1 MLRLFTLCFDRM
13 SKLKNLGVNL
23 GLTLGGLL
31 MGVIIGEVGLR
42 VASIEGFQKIGDF
55 VDSAPTGF
63 HTSDRDLGWK
73 LKPGASGEWKGE
85 GASFVRVN
93 SEGLRDRE
101 HTKAKP
107 PNTLRVAVLGDS
119 FTEAIHVPVEQ
130 TFWSKLERKL
140 GNCDA
145 VKGRKNVEVLNFG
158 VQGYGTAQQLIML
171 RKKVWDYNPDIV
183 VLAFFI
189 GNDVINN
196 SPKLEYDRYRPFFV
210 YDASGKLVPDMA
222 FRNLAPI
229 DRNERAVSFVD
240 RLPGWI
246 VNNSRILQVAKKAD
260 LDIKKRQLSKDFT
273 ALSAKNL
280 QQPEDAAWREAW
292 RVTEGL
298 IVTMRNEVVQK
309 KADFLV
315 VTIGDP
321 IQVGRDVKIRK
332 DFTTHNNIQDLF
344 YPNRRL
350 EKLGAREGFRVLN
363 LAEQFQ
369 GYTEKYQVCAHGFD
383 NSVPC
388 GGHWNELGHRLA
400 SIMINQ
406 NLCENLKQ
414 SQVPK
419 KQP

>member
-1 MLRLFTLCFDRM
+1 MLRLFIPCFERM
-13 SKLKNLGVNL
+13 SKLKTLGVNI

-31 MGVIIGEVGLR
+31 MGVVIGEIGLR
-42 VASIEGFQKIGDF
+42 VARVEGYPKIGDV
-55 VDSAPTGF
+55 VDSAPTRF
-63 HTSDRDLGWK
+63 HTADRDLGWK
-73 LKPGASGEWKGE
+73 LKPGVSGEWNGE
-85 GASFVRVN
+85 GASFVQVN
-93 SEGLRDRE
+93 KDGLRDRE
-101 HTKAKP
+101 HAKAKP

-119 FTEAIHVPVEQ
+119 FTEAIHVPIEQ

-145 VKGRKNVEVLNFG
+145 VKGRKKVEVINFG
-158 VQGYGTAQQLIML
+158 VQGYGTAQQLMML
-171 RKKVWDYNPDIV
+171 RKKVWDYSPDIV

-196 SPKLEYDRYRPFFV
+196 SPQLEYDHYRPFFV
-210 YDASGKLVPDMA
+210 YDASGKLVPDMS
-222 FRNLAPI
+222 FRNLPPI
-229 DRNERAVSFVD
+229 ARNERAVSFVD
-240 RLPGWI
+240 RMPSFW
-246 VNNSRILQVAKKAD
+246 VNNSRILQVIKKVD
-260 LDIKKRQLSKDFT
+260 LDRKKRQLSGDFT
-273 ALSAKNL
+273 ALSSKNFNAP
-280 QQPEDAAWREAW
+280 QDAVWKDAW

-321 IQVGRDVKIRK
+321 IQVGRDVKMRK
-332 DFTTHNNIQDLF
+332 DFTTQNNIQDLF
-344 YPNRRL
+344 YPDRRL

-369 GYTEKYQVCAHGFD
+369 GYTEKYQVCAHGFE

-400 SIMINQ
+400 SILINR

-414 SQVPK
+414 SQVQK
-419 KQP
+419 K

>member
-1 MLRLFTLCFDRM
+1 LLRLFTLCFDRM
-13 SKLKNLGVNL
+13 SKLKTLGVNL

-31 MGVIIGEVGLR
+31 MGVIIGEIGLR
-42 VASIEGFQKIGDF
+42 VAGIEGYQKIADF
-55 VDSAPTGF
+55 ADSAPTGF

-85 GASFVRVN
+85 GESFVRVN
-93 SEGLRDRE
+93 SQSLRDRE

-119 FTEAIHVPVEQ
+119 FTEAIHVPIEQ

-140 GNCDA
+140 GNCEA
-145 VKGRKNVEVLNFG
+145 VKGRKKVEVINFG
-158 VQGYGTAQQLIML
+158 VQGYGTAQELIML
-171 RKKVWDYNPDIV
+171 RKKVWDYHPDIV

-196 SPKLEYDRYRPFFV
+196 SPKLEYDLYRPFFV
-210 YDASGKLVPDMA
+210 YDASGKLVPDMS
-222 FRNLAPI
+222 FRDRAPI

-246 VNNSRILQVAKKAD
+246 VNNSRILQVAKKAE
-260 LDIKKRQLSKDFT
+260 LGIKKQQLSNDFT
-273 ALSAKNL
+273 KLSAQNFKE
-280 QQPEDAAWREAW
+280 PTDAVWENAW

-298 IVTMRNEVVQK
+298 IVTMRDEVVQK
-309 KADFLV
+309 NADFLV
-315 VTIGDP
+315 VTIGAP
-321 IQVGRDVKIRK
+321 MQVERDAAMRK
-332 DFTTHNNIQDLF
+332 KFIEENKIQDLF

-350 EKLGAREGFRVLN
+350 DNLGITQGFRVLS

-369 GYTEKYQVCAHGFD
+369 GYTDKYQVCAHGFE
-383 NSVPC
+383 NYVPC

-400 SIMINQ
+400 SIKINQ
-406 NLCENLKQ
+406 NLCQQLKQ
-414 SQVPK
+414 RQLPK
-419 KQP
+419 NKP

>member
-23 GLTLGGLL
+23 GLTLGGLF
-31 MGVIIGEVGLR
+31 MGVVIGEVGLR

-63 HTSDRDLGWK
+63 HTSDPDLGWK
-73 LKPGASGEWKGE
+73 LKPGVSGEWKGE
-85 GASFVRVN
+85 GASFVQVN
-93 SEGLRDRE
+93 SEGLHDRE

-145 VKGRKNVEVLNFG
+145 VKGRKNVEVINFG

-183 VLAFFI
+183 VLAFYI

-196 SPKLEYDRYRPFFV
+196 SPKLEYDRYRPFFA
-210 YDASGKLVPDMA
+210 YDASGKLVPDMS

-280 QQPEDAAWREAW
+280 QPPEDAAWREAW

-321 IQVGRDVKIRK
+321 MQVGRDVKIRK
-332 DFTTHNNIQDLF
+332 DFMTHNNIQDLF
-344 YPNRRL
+344 YPNRRV
-350 EKLGAREGFRVLN
+350 EKLGEREGFPVLN

-369 GYTEKYQVCAHGFD
+369 GYTEKYQVCAHGFE

-400 SIMINQ
+400 SILINR

>member
-1 MLRLFTLCFDRM
+1 LLRLFTPCFERM

-23 GLTLGGLL
+23 GLTLGGLF
-31 MGVIIGEVGLR
+31 MGVVIGEIGLR
-42 VASIEGFQKIGDF
+42 AAKIEGYPKIGDL
-55 VDSAPTGF
+55 VDSAPTHF
-63 HTSDRDLGWK
+63 HTADPNLGWK
-73 LKPGASGEWKGE
+73 LKPGVSGEWNGE
-85 GASFVRVN
+85 GASFVQVN

-140 GNCDA
+140 GNCKA
-145 VKGRKNVEVLNFG
+145 VKGRKNVEVINFG
-158 VQGYGTAQQLIML
+158 VQGYGTAQELMML
-171 RKKVWDYNPDIV
+171 RKKVWDYSPDIV
-183 VLAFFI
+183 ILAFFI

-196 SPKLEYDRYRPFFV
+196 SPKLEYDRYRPFFA
-210 YDASGKLVPDMA
+210 YDASGKLVPDMS

-240 RLPGWI
+240 RMPSLI
-246 VNNSRILQVAKKAD
+246 VNNSRILQVIKKVD
-260 LDIKKRQLSKDFT
+260 LDRKKRELSEDFT
-273 ALSAKNL
+273 HLSTQNFKEP
-280 QQPEDAAWREAW
+280 QDAAWQEAW

-309 KADFLV
+309 NADFLL

-321 IQVGRDVKIRK
+321 MQVRPEPQKRK
-332 DFTTHNNIQDLF
+332 NFMRKNNIQDLF
-344 YPNRRL
+344 YAERRL

-363 LAEQFQ
+363 LSEQFQ
-369 GYTEKYQVCAHGFD
+369 GYTDKYQLCAHGFE
-383 NSVPC
+383 NYVPC
-388 GGHWNELGHRLA
+388 AGHWNELGHRLA
-400 SIMINQ
+400 SILINRNLCQ
-406 NLCENLKQ
+406 NLQQ

>member
-1 MLRLFTLCFDRM
+1 M

-23 GLTLGGLL
+23 GLTLCGLF
-31 MGVIIGEVGLR
+31 MGVVIGEIGLR
-42 VASIEGFQKIGDF
+42 AAKIEGYPKIGDF

-63 HTSDRDLGWK
+63 HTSDPNLGWK
-73 LKPGASGEWKGE
+73 LKPGASGEWTGE
-85 GASFVRVN
+85 GASFVQVN

-119 FTEAIHVPVEQ
+119 FTEAIQVPVEQ

-140 GNCDA
+140 GNCQA
-145 VKGRKNVEVLNFG
+145 VKGRKNVEVINFG
-158 VQGYGTAQQLIML
+158 VQGYGTAQELIML
-171 RKKVWDYNPDIV
+171 RKKVWDYSPDIV
-183 VLAFFI
+183 ILAFFI

-196 SPKLEYDRYRPFFV
+196 SPKLEYDRYRPFFA
-210 YDASGKLVPDMA
+210 YDASGNLVPDMS

-229 DRNERAVSFVD
+229 DRNEKAVSFVD
-240 RLPGWI
+240 RMPSWL
-246 VNNSRILQVAKKAD
+246 VNNSRILQVIKKVD
-260 LDIKKRQLSKDFT
+260 LDRKKGELSEDFT
-273 ALSAKNL
+273 NLSTQNL
-280 QQPEDAAWREAW
+280 KEPQDAAWQEAW

-309 KADFLV
+309 NADFLV

-321 IQVGRDVKIRK
+321 IQVRPEPEKRK
-332 DFTTHNNIQDLF
+332 SFMIKNNIQDLF
-344 YPNRRL
+344 YAERRL

-363 LAEQFQ
+363 LSEQFQ
-369 GYTEKYQVCAHGFD
+369 GYTDKYQVCAHGFE
-383 NSVPC
+383 NYVPC

-400 SIMINQ
+400 SILINRNLCQ
-406 NLCENLKQ
+406 NLQQ

>member
-1 MLRLFTLCFDRM
+1 M
-13 SKLKNLGVNL
+13 SKLKTLGVNL

-31 MGVIIGEVGLR
+31 MGVVIGEIGLR
-42 VASIEGFQKIGDF
+42 VAKVEGYPKIGDV
-55 VDSAPTGF
+55 VDSAPTRF
-63 HTSDRDLGWK
+63 HTADRDLGWK
-73 LKPGASGEWKGE
+73 LKPGVSGEWKGE
-85 GASFVRVN
+85 GASFVQVN
-93 SEGLRDRE
+93 SDGLRDRE
-101 HTKAKP
+101 HTKTKP

-140 GNCDA
+140 SNCNSI
-145 VKGRKNVEVLNFG
+145 KGKQKVEVINFG
-158 VQGYGTAQQLIML
+158 VQGYGTAQELMML

-183 VLAFFI
+183 VLAFFT

-196 SPKLEYDRYRPFFV
+196 SPKLEYDLYRPFFR
-210 YDASGKLVPDMA
+210 YDASGKLVPDMS
-222 FRNLAPI
+222 FRNLPPI
-229 DRNERAVSFVD
+229 DRNKNAVSFVD
-240 RLPGWI
+240 RMPSFL
-246 VNNSRILQVAKKAD
+246 VNNSRILQVIKKVD
-260 LDIKKRQLSKDFT
+260 LDGKKRQLSGDFT
-273 ALSAKNL
+273 ALSSKNFNPP
-280 QQPEDAAWREAW
+280 QDAVWKDAW

-321 IQVGRDVKIRK
+321 IQVDRDPAKRQK
-332 DFTTHNNIQDLF
+332 FMQEHKIQDLF
-344 YPNRRL
+344 YPDRRL

-363 LAEQFQ
+363 LTEQFQ
-369 GYTEKYQVCAHGFD
+369 GYTEKFQVCAHGFE

-400 SIMINQ
+400 SILINR

-419 KQP
+419 K

>member
-1 MLRLFTLCFDRM
+1 M

-23 GLTLGGLL
+23 GLTLCGLF
-31 MGVIIGEVGLR
+31 MGVVIGEIGLR
-42 VASIEGFQKIGDF
+42 VARVEGSPRIGDF

-73 LKPGASGEWKGE
+73 LKPGVSGEWKGE
-85 GASFVRVN
+85 GESFVQVN
-93 SEGLRDRE
+93 SDGLRDRE

-107 PNTLRVAVLGDS
+107 PNTLRIAVLGDS

-140 GNCDA
+140 GNCEA
-145 VKGRKNVEVLNFG
+145 IKGRKKVEVINFG
-158 VQGYGTAQQLIML
+158 VQGYGTAQELIML

-196 SPKLEYDRYRPFFV
+196 SPQLEYDRYRPFFV
-210 YDASGKLVPDMA
+210 YDASGKLVQDMS
-222 FRNLAPI
+222 FRDLAPI

-240 RLPGWI
+240 RLPSLI
-246 VNNSRILQVAKKAD
+246 VNNSRILQVIKKVD
-260 LDIKKRQLSKDFT
+260 VDQKKRQLSADFS
-273 ALSAKNL
+273 ALSTKNFIPP
-280 QQPEDAAWREAW
+280 QDAAWQDAW

-298 IVTMRNEVVQK
+298 IVEIRNEVVQK
-309 KADFLV
+309 NADFLL

-321 IQVGRDVKIRK
+321 MQVERNAQMRK
-332 DFTTHNNIQDLF
+332 NFMRKNKIQDLF
-344 YPNRRL
+344 YPDRRL
-350 EKLGAREGFRVLN
+350 EKLGAREGFPVLN
-363 LAEQFQ
+363 LTEQFQ
-369 GYTEKYQVCAHGFD
+369 GYTEKFQVCAHGFE

-388 GGHWNELGHRLA
+388 RGHWNELGHRLA
-400 SIMINQ
+400 SILINR

>member
-23 GLTLGGLL
+23 GLTLGGLF
-31 MGVIIGEVGLR
+31 MGVVIGEIGLR

-55 VDSAPTGF
+55 VDSAPTRF
-63 HTSDRDLGWK
+63 HTSDPDLGWK
-73 LKPGASGEWKGE
+73 LKPGVSGEWKGE
-85 GASFVRVN
+85 GESFVRVN

-140 GNCDA
+140 GNCEA
-145 VKGRKNVEVLNFG
+145 VKGRKNVEVINFG

-183 VLAFFI
+183 VLAFYI

-196 SPKLEYDRYRPFFV
+196 SPKLEYDRYRPFFA
-210 YDASGKLVPDMA
+210 YDANGKLVPDMS
-222 FRNLAPI
+222 FRNLMPI

-280 QQPEDAAWREAW
+280 QPPEDAAWREAW

-344 YPNRRL
+344 YPNRRV
-350 EKLGAREGFRVLN
+350 EKLGEREGFSVLN

-369 GYTEKYQVCAHGFD
+369 GYTEKYQVCAHGFE

-400 SIMINQ
+400 SILINR

>member
-1 MLRLFTLCFDRM
+1 M

-23 GLTLGGLL
+23 GLTLGGLF
-31 MGVIIGEVGLR
+31 MGVVIGEIGLR
-42 VASIEGFQKIGDF
+42 AANIEGYPKIGDF
-55 VDSAPTGF
+55 VDSAPTRF
-63 HTSDRDLGWK
+63 HTADPNLGWK
-73 LKPGASGEWKGE
+73 LKPGVSGEWNGE
-85 GASFVRVN
+85 GASLVQVN

-107 PNTLRVAVLGDS
+107 PNTLRVAVVGDS

-140 GNCDA
+140 GNCEA
-145 VKGRKNVEVLNFG
+145 VKGRKNVEVINFG
-158 VQGYGTAQQLIML
+158 VQGYSTAQELIML
-171 RKKVWDYNPDIV
+171 RKKVWDYSPDIV
-183 VLAFFI
+183 ILAFFI

-196 SPKLEYDRYRPFFV
+196 SPKLEYDHYRPFFA
-210 YDASGKLVPDMA
+210 YDASGKLVPDMS

-240 RLPGWI
+240 RMPSLI
-246 VNNSRILQVAKKAD
+246 VNNSRILQVIKKVD
-260 LDIKKRQLSKDFT
+260 LDRKKRELSEDFT
-273 ALSAKNL
+273 DLSTQNFKEP
-280 QQPEDAAWREAW
+280 QDAAWQEAW

-309 KADFLV
+309 NADFLV
-315 VTIGDP
+315 VTIGDAM
-321 IQVGRDVKIRK
+321 QVRPEPQERK
-332 DFTTHNNIQDLF
+332 KFMRKNNIQDLF
-344 YPNRRL
+344 YPERRL

-363 LAEQFQ
+363 LSEQFQ
-369 GYTEKYQVCAHGFD
+369 AYTDKYQVCAHGFE

-400 SIMINQ
+400 SILINR
-406 NLCENLKQ
+406 NLCQKLQQ

>member
-1 MLRLFTLCFDRM
+1 MLRLFTPCFEKM

-23 GLTLGGLL
+23 GLTFGGLF
-31 MGVIIGEVGLR
+31 MGVVIGEIGLR
-42 VASIEGFQKIGDF
+42 AAKIEGYPKIGDF

-63 HTSDRDLGWK
+63 HTSDPNLGWK
-73 LKPGASGEWKGE
+73 LKPGTSGEWNGE
-85 GASFVRVN
+85 GASFVQVN

-130 TFWSKLERKL
+130 TYWSKLERKL
-140 GNCDA
+140 GNCQA
-145 VKGRKNVEVLNFG
+145 VKGRKNVEVINFG
-158 VQGYGTAQQLIML
+158 VQGYSTAQELIML
-171 RKKVWDYNPDIV
+171 RKKVWDYSPDIV
-183 VLAFFI
+183 ILAFFI

-196 SPKLEYDRYRPFFV
+196 SPKLEYDRYRPFFA
-210 YDASGKLVPDMA
+210 YDASGKLVPDMS

-240 RLPGWI
+240 RMPSLI
-246 VNNSRILQVAKKAD
+246 VNNSRILQVIKKVD
-260 LDIKKRQLSKDFT
+260 LDWKKRELSEDFT
-273 ALSAKNL
+273 NLSTQNFKEP
-280 QQPEDAAWREAW
+280 QDAAWQEAW

-298 IVTMRNEVVQK
+298 IVTMWNEVVQK
-309 KADFLV
+309 NADFLV

-321 IQVGRDVKIRK
+321 MQVRPEAQERK
-332 DFTTHNNIQDLF
+332 KFMTKNNIQDLF
-344 YPNRRL
+344 YPERRL
-350 EKLGAREGFRVLN
+350 EKLGLREGFPVLN
-363 LAEQFQ
+363 LSEQFQ
-369 GYTEKYQVCAHGFD
+369 DYTDKYQVCAHGFE
-383 NSVPC
+383 NYVPC

-400 SIMINQ
+400 SILINRNLCQ
-406 NLCENLKQ
+406 NLQQ

>member
-1 MLRLFTLCFDRM
+1 MLRLFIPCFERM
-13 SKLKNLGVNL
+13 SKLKTLGVNL

-31 MGVIIGEVGLR
+31 MGVVIGEIGLR
-42 VASIEGFQKIGDF
+42 VARVEGYPKIGDV
-55 VDSAPTGF
+55 VDSAPTRF
-63 HTSDRDLGWK
+63 HTADRDLGWK
-73 LKPGASGEWKGE
+73 LKPGVSGEWNGE
-85 GASFVRVN
+85 GASFVQVN
-93 SEGLRDRE
+93 NDGLRDRE
-101 HTKAKP
+101 HTKTKP

-119 FTEAIHVPVEQ
+119 FTEAIHVPIEQ

-145 VKGRKNVEVLNFG
+145 VKGRKKVEVINFG
-158 VQGYGTAQQLIML
+158 VQGYGTAQQLMML
-171 RKKVWDYNPDIV
+171 RKKVWDYSPDIV

-196 SPKLEYDRYRPFFV
+196 SPQLEYDHYRPFFV
-210 YDASGKLVPDMA
+210 YDASGKLVPDMS
-222 FRNLAPI
+222 FRNLPPI
-229 DRNERAVSFVD
+229 ARNERAVSFVD
-240 RLPGWI
+240 RMPSFL
-246 VNNSRILQVAKKAD
+246 VNNSRILQVIKKVD
-260 LDIKKRQLSKDFT
+260 LDRKKRQLSGDFT
-273 ALSAKNL
+273 ALSSKNFNPP
-280 QQPEDAAWREAW
+280 QDAVWKDAW

-321 IQVGRDVKIRK
+321 MQVLGDVKARK
-332 DFTTHNNIQDLF
+332 DLMTKYNIQDLY
-344 YPNRRL
+344 YPDRRL

-363 LAEQFQ
+363 LAEQFK
-369 GYTEKYQVCAHGFD
+369 GYTEKYQVCAHGFE

-400 SIMINQ
+400 SILINR

-419 KQP
+419 K

>member
-1 MLRLFTLCFDRM
+1 M
-13 SKLKNLGVNL
+13 SKLKDLGVNL

-31 MGVIIGEVGLR
+31 MGVVIGEIGLR
-42 VASIEGFQKIGDF
+42 VAKVEGYPKIGDF
-55 VDSAPTGF
+55 ADSAPTRF
-63 HTSDRDLGWK
+63 HTSDPNLGWK
-73 LKPGASGEWKGE
+73 LKPDVSGEWNGE
-85 GASFVRVN
+85 GGSFVQVN

-140 GNCDA
+140 GNCEA
-145 VKGRKNVEVLNFG
+145 VKGRKNVEVINFG
-158 VQGYGTAQQLIML
+158 VQGYGTAQELIML

-183 VLAFFI
+183 ILAFFI

-196 SPKLEYDRYRPFFV
+196 SPKLEYDRYRPFFA
-210 YDASGKLVPDMA
+210 YDSSGKLVPDMS
-222 FRNLAPI
+222 FRNLPPI

-240 RLPGWI
+240 RMPNWL
-246 VNNSRILQVAKKAD
+246 VNNSRILQV
-260 LDIKKRQLSKDFT
+260 IKKVDLERKKRELSEDFT
-273 ALSAKNL
+273 TLSTQNFKEPQN
-280 QQPEDAAWREAW
+280 AAWQEAW

-309 KADFLV
+309 NADFLV

-321 IQVGRDVKIRK
+321 MQVRPEALVRK
-332 DFTTHNNIQDLF
+332 EFMTKNNIQDLF
-344 YPNRRL
+344 YPDRRL
-350 EKLGAREGFRVLN
+350 KKLGAREGFRVLN
-363 LAEQFQ
+363 LSEQIQ
-369 GYTEKYQVCAHGFD
+369 GYTDKYQVCAHGFE

-400 SIMINQ
+400 SILINR
-406 NLCENLKQ
+406 NLCQQLKQ
-414 SQVPK
+414 SQLPK

>member
-85 GASFVRVN
+85 GESFVRVN

-145 VKGRKNVEVLNFG
+145 VKGRKNVEVINFG
-158 VQGYGTAQQLIML
+158 VQGYGTAQELIML
-171 RKKVWDYNPDIV
+171 RQKVWDYNPDIV
-183 VLAFFI
+183 VLAFYI

>member
-73 LKPGASGEWKGE
+73 LKPGISGEWKGE

-140 GNCDA
+140 GNCEA
-145 VKGRKNVEVLNFG
+145 VKGRKNVEVINFG
-158 VQGYGTAQQLIML
+158 VQGYGTAQELIML
-171 RKKVWDYNPDIV
+171 RQKVWDYNPDIV

-321 IQVGRDVKIRK
+321 IQVGRDVKMRK
-332 DFTTHNNIQDLF
+332 DFITQNKIQDLF

-350 EKLGAREGFRVLN
+350 EKLGTREGFRVLN

>member
-1 MLRLFTLCFDRM
+1 MKDSSALFERM

-23 GLTLGGLL
+23 GLTLGGLF
-31 MGVIIGEVGLR
+31 MGVVIGEIGLW
-42 VASIEGFQKIGDF
+42 AAKIEGYPKIGDF
-55 VDSAPTGF
+55 VDSAPTRF
-63 HTSDRDLGWK
+63 HTSDPNLGWK
-73 LKPGASGEWKGE
+73 LKPGASGEWNGE
-85 GASFVRVN
+85 GASFVQVN

-140 GNCDA
+140 GNCQA
-145 VKGRKNVEVLNFG
+145 VKGRKNVEVINFG
-158 VQGYGTAQQLIML
+158 VQGYGTAQELIML
-171 RKKVWDYNPDIV
+171 RKKVWDYSPDIV
-183 VLAFFI
+183 ILAFFI

-196 SPKLEYDRYRPFFV
+196 SPKLEYDHYRPFFA
-210 YDASGKLVPDMA
+210 YDASDNLVPDMS

-240 RLPGWI
+240 RMPGWL
-246 VNNSRILQVAKKAD
+246 VNNSRILQVLKKVD
-260 LDIKKRQLSKDFT
+260 LDRKKGELSEDFT
-273 ALSAKNL
+273 NLSTQNL
-280 QQPEDAAWREAW
+280 KEPQDAAWQEAW

-309 KADFLV
+309 NADFLV

-321 IQVGRDVKIRK
+321 IQVRPEPEKRK
-332 DFTTHNNIQDLF
+332 SFMIKNNIQDLF
-344 YPNRRL
+344 YAERRL
-350 EKLGAREGFRVLN
+350 EKLGVREGFRVLN
-363 LAEQFQ
+363 LSEQFQ
-369 GYTEKYQVCAHGFD
+369 AYTDKYQVCAHGFE
-383 NSVPC
+383 NYVPC

-400 SIMINQ
+400 SILINRNLCQ
-406 NLCENLKQ
+406 NLQQ

>member
-1 MLRLFTLCFDRM
+1 LLRLFTLCFDRM
-13 SKLKNLGVNL
+13 SKLKTLGVNV

-31 MGVIIGEVGLR
+31 MGVIIGEIGLR
-42 VASIEGFQKIGDF
+42 VAGIEGYQKIADF
-55 VDSAPTGF
+55 ADSAPTGF

-85 GASFVRVN
+85 GESFVRVN
-93 SEGLRDRE
+93 SQSLRDRE

-119 FTEAIHVPVEQ
+119 FTEAIHVPIEQ

-140 GNCDA
+140 GNCEA
-145 VKGRKNVEVLNFG
+145 VKGRKKVEVINFG
-158 VQGYGTAQQLIML
+158 VQGYGTAQELIML
-171 RKKVWDYNPDIV
+171 RKKVWDYHPDIV

-196 SPKLEYDRYRPFFV
+196 SPKLEYDLYRPFFV
-210 YDASGKLVPDMA
+210 YDASGKLVPDMS
-222 FRNLAPI
+222 FRDRAPI

-246 VNNSRILQVAKKAD
+246 VNNSRILQVAKKAE
-260 LDIKKRQLSKDFT
+260 LGIKKQQLSNDFT
-273 ALSAKNL
+273 KLSAQNF
-280 QQPEDAAWREAW
+280 QEPTDAVWENAW

-298 IVTMRNEVVQK
+298 IVTMRDEVVQK
-309 KADFLV
+309 NADFLV
-315 VTIGDP
+315 VTIGAP
-321 IQVGRDVKIRK
+321 MQVERDAAMRK
-332 DFTTHNNIQDLF
+332 KFIEENKIQDLF

-350 EKLGAREGFRVLN
+350 DNLGITQGFRVLS

-369 GYTEKYQVCAHGFD
+369 GYTDKYQVCAHGFE
-383 NSVPC
+383 NYVPC

-400 SIMINQ
+400 SIKINQ
-406 NLCENLKQ
+406 NLCQQLKQ
-414 SQVPK
+414 RQLPK
-419 KQP
+419 NKP

>member
-1 MLRLFTLCFDRM
+1 M
-13 SKLKNLGVNL
+13 SKLKNLGINL
-23 GLTLGGLL
+23 GLILGSLF
-31 MGVIIGEVGLR
+31 MGVVIGEVGLR
-42 VASIEGFQKIGDF
+42 VAGVEGYPKIGAF
-55 VDSAPTGF
+55 VDSAPTRF
-63 HTSDRDLGWK
+63 HTSDPDLGWT
-73 LKPGASGEWKGE
+73 LKPGVSGEWKGE
-85 GASFVRVN
+85 GASFVQVN

-107 PNTLRVAVLGDS
+107 PNTLRIAVLGDS

-140 GNCDA
+140 GNCEA
-145 VKGRKNVEVLNFG
+145 VKGRKKVEVINFG
-158 VQGYGTAQQLIML
+158 IQGYGTAQELIML

-196 SPKLEYDRYRPFFV
+196 SPQLEYDHYRPFFR
-210 YDASGKLVPDMA
+210 YDANGKLVADMS

-229 DRNERAVSFVD
+229 DRNKRAVSFVD
-240 RLPGWI
+240 RMPSWL
-246 VNNSRILQVAKKAD
+246 VNNSRILQVIKKVD
-260 LDIKKRQLSKDFT
+260 LDLKKGQLSEDFT
-273 ALSAKNL
+273 VLSTKNL
-280 QQPEDAAWREAW
+280 KEPQDAAWKDAW

-298 IVTMRNEVVQK
+298 IVKMHNEVVQK
-309 KADFLV
+309 KADFLL

-321 IQVGRDVKIRK
+321 IQVDRDPAKRK
-332 DFTTHNNIQDLF
+332 KFMQEYNIQDLF
-344 YPNRRL
+344 YPDRRL

-400 SIMINQ
+400 SILIDR
-406 NLCENLKQ
+406 NLCANLKL
-414 SQVPK
+414 SQAPK

>member
-1 MLRLFTLCFDRM
+1 M
-13 SKLKNLGVNL
+13 SKLKSLGVNL
-23 GLTLGGLL
+23 GLTLGGLF
-31 MGVIIGEVGLR
+31 MGVVIGEIGLR
-42 VASIEGFQKIGDF
+42 VARVEGYARIGDF
-55 VDSAPTGF
+55 VDSAPTRF

-73 LKPGASGEWKGE
+73 LKPGVSGEWKGE
-85 GASFVRVN
+85 GASFVQVN
-93 SEGLRDRE
+93 SDGLRDRE

-140 GNCDA
+140 GNCEA
-145 VKGRKNVEVLNFG
+145 VKGRKNVEVINFG
-158 VQGYGTAQQLIML
+158 VQGYGTAQELIML

-183 VLAFFI
+183 VLAFFV

-196 SPKLEYDRYRPFFV
+196 SPKLEYDRYRPFFR
-210 YDASGKLVPDMA
+210 YDASGKLLPDMS

-229 DRNERAVSFVD
+229 DRNTNAVSFVD
-240 RLPGWI
+240 LMPSWL
-246 VNNSRILQVAKKAD
+246 VNNSRIIQVIKKID
-260 LDIKKRQLSKDFT
+260 LDRKKRQLSGDFS
-273 ALSAKNL
+273 ALSSKNFNPP
-280 QQPEDAAWREAW
+280 QDAAWKDAW

-298 IVTMRNEVVQK
+298 IVKMRNEVVQK

-321 IQVGRDVKIRK
+321 IQVERDPAKRK
-332 DFTTHNNIQDLF
+332 KFMQENNIQDLF
-344 YPNRRL
+344 YPDRRL
-350 EKLGAREGFRVLN
+350 EKLGVSQSFRVLN
-363 LAEQFQ
+363 LSEQFQ

-388 GGHWNELGHRLA
+388 GGHWNELGHRLG
-400 SIMINQ
+400 SILINR